1 MPYLQKL
8 TTIQMSSLQNQNWIA
23 LHSESATSR
32 QDSLAAAAA
41 FLLPFFFFFKHY
53 AGLLESEYTNW
64 IIYAA
69 FDQVIE
75 INWRASDDSLF
86 WWTPME

>member
-1 MPYLQKL
+1 
-8 TTIQMSSLQNQNWIA
+8 MSSLQNQSQIA
-23 LHSESATSR
+23 LHSKCANSR
-32 QDSLAAAAA
+32 QDSLSL
-41 FLLPFFFFFKHY
+41 FLSPSSFSLFLKKKDC

-75 INWRASDDSLF
+75 INWRANDDSLF
-86 WWTPME
+86 WWTPTE

>member
-41 FLLPFFFFFKHY
+41 FLSPYFFFF
-53 AGLLESEYTNW
+53 
-64 IIYAA
+64 
-69 FDQVIE
+69 
-75 INWRASDDSLF
+75 
-86 WWTPME
+86 